1 LIKKKGSD
9 QLLKPLKGDAGTVIG
24 TVKGIKTGVTDTIE
38 TAWSVAKGSVNFAEK
53 PAESTHKASC
63 SFCADA
69 PSALFL
75 VYFFITYCK

>member
-1 LIKKKGSD
+1 MIKKKGSD

-53 PAESTHKASC
+53 PAESTQKAI
-63 SFCADA
+63 DA
-69 PSALFL
+69 TASVIKMLQKL
-75 VYFFITYCK
+75 RKML

>member
-1 LIKKKGSD
+1 MNKNCYR
-9 QLLKPLKGDAGTVIG
+9 VIFSQARG
-24 TVKGIKTGVTDTIE
+24 LFI
-38 TAWSVAKGSVNFAEK
+38 AVAGSVNFAEK

-63 SFCADA
+63 SFCTDA